1 MKHITL
7 FLFILTI
14 ISLACGGTQP
24 TEIPPQTA
32 LTTALPIPKGNRILS
47 IDVNPAKDGDYE
59 SAFQAAQLAGMEQTG
74 LFLEWTVLE
83 TAPGVY
89 DGSLL
94 DIASA
99 YYPQKK
105 VKLDITLVVVNT
117 TRREFPAD
125 LADKEFDD
133 PLVIERFKK
142 LIDFVFSKTEA
153 IEISSLNIG
162 SEYDIL
168 FGTDDEQWRQFQVFY
183 KEIAAYVK
191 EKRPDLKIAVEATF
205 NGLTGPAQ
213 SQMQT
218 LNQSSGI
225 IGVSYYPLD
234 DNGNVKDPSTVRAD
248 FDLISSLY
256 PDQPIYFF
264 QFGYPSS
271 EYIKSS
277 EALQSQFIREAF
289 QAWDAH
295 ADHILMLDFT
305 WLHDKSPDE
314 VKEFE
319 KYYGFS
325 NRPFAEFLGTLGLRT
340 YDGKDKS
347 AFQILIEEAKAR
359 GW

>member
-1 MKHITL
+1 MKRITL
-7 FLFILTI
+7 FLFALTI
-14 ISLACGGTQP
+14 ISLACGETQP
-24 TEIPPQTA
+24 TEVSPLTT
-32 LTTALPIPKGNRILS
+32 LTTAPPVPKGNRILS

-59 SAFQAAQLAGMEQTG
+59 SAFQVAQLTGMEQTG
-74 LFLEWTVLE
+74 IFLVWTVLE

-89 DGSLL
+89 DSSLL
-94 DIASA
+94 DISSA
-99 YYPQKK
+99 YYPAKG
-105 VKLDITLVVVNT
+105 VKLDITLAVVNT

-125 LADKEFDD
+125 LADKTFDD

-153 IEISSLNIG
+153 IELGSLNIG

-168 FGTDDEQWRQFQVFY
+168 FGTDKEQWRQFQVFY

-191 EKRPDLKIAVEATF
+191 EKRPDLKLAVEGTF
-205 NGLTGPAQ
+205 NGLTGSAK
-213 SQMQT
+213 SQMQI
-218 LNQSSGI
+218 LNQSSDI
-225 IGVSYYPLD
+225 IGVSYYPLEA
-234 DNGNVKDPSTVRAD
+234 NGNVKDPSTVRAD
-248 FDLISSLY
+248 FDLIASLY

-277 EALQSQFIREAF
+277 EERQSQFIREAF

-305 WLHDKSPDE
+305 WLHDKSPEE
-314 VKEFE
+314 VREFE

-340 YDGKDKS
+340 YGGKDKP